1 MTKKRTIALLT
12 AVSITF
18 SPASSVLAN
27 AETIPSE
34 EKQYV
39 IVTEDKEVYDEIS
52 EEVMENI
59 AVDSSVLEEKQ
70 IIVAELTESEA
81 TALDAEKNVLV
92 EEDIIL
98 SGSTGDSF
106 TEEDDTEEEELT
118 VEEAKRRKEEMKRKK
133 REALEQM
140 EEGEETGNKEETE
153 CEWNIQAV
161 NAEDTAEETVSRK
174 VKTAV
179 LDSGV
184 DYVTGINLAG
194 YVNFIEGEEEL
205 SPIFQDL
212 TGHGTAIA
220 GIISG
225 NGETGIKGINPNAE
239 LYSVKV
245 LDGENKAPLS
255 RIIEGIYWCI
265 EQNMNIINM
274 SFGTPVYSKALEQAV
289 KDAYDAGLLMVAAAG
304 NDGEAVEYPAA
315 FPEVMAVAATNPEAN
330 ISEFSNTGEELDVAA
345 PGEKVRVAAFFDGNQ
360 VTHGTSIAAPHVT
373 GAASL
378 LWEKDLT
385 KSNDFI
391 RQLIN
396 ESAKAIE
403 GTDECGL
410 LDVGYAEQM
419 YDAFAETY
427 QEEGDVTGVTE
438 TEIPENMVEAE
449 SFKEVNTDEAYVEG
463 RWKGSD
469 HQAAVTTG
477 SSGLGFSTAAINVIK
492 QGAVYPDQNASW
504 QKGEYHPWW
513 HGRWK
518 TTKNTVTDKT
528 VLIDG
533 VKVKKI
539 WDVNYTAVLEMVT
552 EIALE
557 GGNLG
562 SGITYDFFEGMDVD
576 TYEEVKRDLN
586 ALKNKYVKILSSNT
600 KTNRMYFLFG
610 CAIHSITDAFAHS
623 TTDSNGVKIKHTGDS
638 KSADEINYFKGRYKM
653 AVYTTENVLKELK
666 GGYIA
671 DGEDVYRAIKRKC
684 QEGSVGF
691 KMIKIKPYISAN
703 GYQYN
708 NDFFN
713 KLNIDN
719 PNLE

>member
-1 MTKKRTIALLT
+1 MMKKRIIALLT
-12 AVSITF
+12 AVFITF
-18 SPASSVLAN
+18 SPAASVLAN

-52 EEVMENI
+52 KEVMENI
-59 AVDSSVLEEKQ
+59 AADSSVLEENQ

-118 VEEAKRRKEEMKRKK
+118 AEEAKRRKEEMKRKK

-140 EEGEETGNKEETE
+140 EEEEESANKEETE

-265 EQNMNIINM
+265 EQDMNIINM

-403 GTDECGL
+403 GIDECGL

-427 QEEGDVTGVTE
+427 QEEGDVTG
-438 TEIPENMVEAE
+438 TEIPENVEKAE
-449 SFKEVNTDEAYVEG
+449 SFEEVNTDEAYVEG
-463 RWKGSD
+463 RWGGTN

-477 SSGLGFSTAAINVIK
+477 SSGKGFSTTAINIIK
-492 QGAVYPDQNASW
+492 QGAVYPDTKNSGW
-504 QKGEYHPWW
+504 KGGDKHPWW

-518 TTKNTVTDKT
+518 T
-528 VLIDG
+528 
-533 VKVKKI
+533 KKSVYNPS
-539 WDVNYTAVLEMVT
+539 WDINYIAVLEMVS
-552 EIALE
+552 EIATT
-557 GGNLG
+557 GGEIKPYMTSDYIN
-562 SGITYDFFEGMDVD
+562 GMDNQ
-576 TYEEVKRDLN
+576 TYTRLIANIKDLN
-586 ALKNKYVKILSSNT
+586 NKYSTILSSNT
-600 KTNRMYFLFG
+600 KANRKYFLYG
-610 CAIHSITDAFAHS
+610 CAIHTITDAFAHS
-623 TTDSNGVKIKHTGDS
+623 TTYLNEIRIKH
-638 KSADEINYFKGRYKM
+638 
-653 AVYTTENVLKELK
+653 
-666 GGYIA
+666 
-671 DGEDVYRAIKRKC
+671 DGS
-684 QEGSVGF
+684 GSVGNADKIEHVPDRYDIAVYVTGYALEELKNNTFADGYNVLEGIKKKFKGKNPTF
-691 KMIKIKPYISAN
+691 KMLKIKPYLSEN
-703 GYQYN
+703 GW
-708 NDFFN
+708 DEGKAILDKFN
-713 KLNIDN
+713 VDKPAGKED
-719 PNLE
+719 

>member
-1 MTKKRTIALLT
+1 MKKRIIALLT
-12 AVSITF
+12 AVSVTF
-18 SPASSVLAN
+18 SPAASVLAN

-39 IVTEDKEVYDEIS
+39 IITEDKEVYDEIS

-59 AVDSSVLEEKQ
+59 AADSSVLEENQ

-81 TALDAEKNVLV
+81 AALDAEKNVLV

-106 TEEDDTEEEELT
+106 TEEDNTEEEELT
-118 VEEAKRRKEEMKRKK
+118 AEEAKRKKEEMKRKK

-140 EEGEETGNKEETE
+140 EEEAGNEEETE

-220 GIISG
+220 GIISR

-265 EQNMNIINM
+265 EQDMNIINM

-385 KSNDFI
+385 KSNEFI

-427 QEEGDVTGVTE
+427 QEEGDVTG
-438 TEIPENMVEAE
+438 TEIPENTEEAE
-449 SFKEVNTDEAYVEG
+449 SFEEVNTDEAYVEG
-463 RWKGSD
+463 RWGGTD
-469 HQAAVTTG
+469 HKKAVDTG
-477 SSGLGFSTAAINVIK
+477 SSGLGFSTAVINVIK
-492 QGAVYPDQNASW
+492 QGAVYPDKNANWSGG
-504 QKGEYHPWW
+504 KYHPWW
-513 HGRWK
+513 HGRWH
-518 TTKNTVTDKT
+518 TAPLTVKRQNLHTITD
-528 VLIDG
+528 
-533 VKVKKI
+533 
-539 WDVNYTAVLEMVT
+539 WDVNYAATLEMIS

-557 GGNLG
+557 GGTIK
-562 SGITYDFFEGMDVD
+562 SYMTCSWFHGMDAD
-576 TYEEVKRDLN
+576 TYAELKADLTSLN
-586 ALKNKYVKILSSNT
+586 YNSILSSNT
-600 KTNRMYFLFG
+600 KANRKYFLFG

-623 TTDSNGVKIKHTGDS
+623 TADSNGFKIEHVGTPS
-638 KSADEINYFKGRYKM
+638 QADNIDYFSGRYKM
-653 AVYTTENVLKELK
+653 AAYTTGYILKDLKDGTYSDGEAVLK
-666 GGYIA
+666 G
-671 DGEDVYRAIKRKC
+671 IKKKY
-684 QEGSVGF
+684 ESGNANF
-691 KMIKIKPYISAN
+691 KMIKIKPYLNAN
-703 GYQYN
+703 GYN
-708 NDFFN
+708 NAVLDQ
-713 KLNIDN
+713 LNIN
-719 PNLE
+719 APK

>member
-18 SPASSVLAN
+18 SPAASVLAN
-27 AETIPSE
+27 AEAIPSE

-39 IVTEDKEVYDEIS
+39 IVTEDKEIYDEIS

-59 AVDSSVLEEKQ
+59 AADSSVLEENR

-81 TALDAEKNVLV
+81 VALDAEKNVLV

-140 EEGEETGNKEETE
+140 EEEEETGNKEETE

-161 NAEDTAEETVSRK
+161 NAEDTAEEAVSRK

-265 EQNMNIINM
+265 EQDMNIINM

-315 FPEVMAVAATNPEAN
+315 FPEVMAVAATNPEAD

-385 KSNDFI
+385 KSNEFI

-427 QEEGDVTGVTE
+427 QEEGDVTG
-438 TEIPENMVEAE
+438 TEIPENVEKAE
-449 SFKEVNTDEAYVEG
+449 SFEEVNTDKAYVEG
-463 RWKGSD
+463 RWGGTN

-477 SSGLGFSTAAINVIK
+477 SSGLGFSTAVINIIK
-492 QGAVYPDQNASW
+492 QGAVYPDQNKAW
-504 QKGEYHPWW
+504 KGGHEHPWW

-518 TTKNTVTDKT
+518 THEKT
-528 VLIDG
+528 VKLKDHSRLN
-533 VKVKKI
+533 
-539 WDVNYTAVLEMVT
+539 WDVNYVAVLEMVT

-557 GGNLG
+557 GGEIG
-562 SGITYDFFEGMDVD
+562 SYMTYDWFNGMDID
-576 TYEEVKRDLN
+576 TYKEVKGDLN
-586 ALKNKYVKILSSNT
+586 ALKNKYGTILSSNT
-600 KTNRMYFLFG
+600 KANRKYFLFG

-623 TTDSNGVKIKHTGDS
+623 TTDSNGYKITHTNDS
-638 KSADEINYFKGRYKM
+638 KSADEINYYKGRYKM
-653 AVYTTENVLKELK
+653 AVYSTVNILKELK
-666 GGYIA
+666 GGYVA
-671 DGEDVYRAIKRKC
+671 DGDDVYRAIKKKY
-684 QEGSVGF
+684 QEGSAGF
-691 KMIKIKPYISAN
+691 KMIKIKPYLDAN
-703 GYQYN
+703 GYNYN
-708 NDFFN
+708 DNFLIQ
-713 KLNIDN
+713 LNIND
-719 PNLE
+719 PKK

>member
-18 SPASSVLAN
+18 SPAASVLAN
-27 AETIPSE
+27 AEAIPSE

-39 IVTEDKEVYDEIS
+39 IVTEDKEIYDEIS

-59 AVDSSVLEEKQ
+59 AADSSVLEENR

-81 TALDAEKNVLV
+81 VALDAEKNVLV

-98 SGSTGDSF
+98 SGSTADSF
-106 TEEDDTEEEELT
+106 TEEDNTEEEELT
-118 VEEAKRRKEEMKRKK
+118 AEEAKRRKEEMKRKK

-140 EEGEETGNKEETE
+140 EEEEETGNKEETE

-265 EQNMNIINM
+265 EQDMNIINM

-385 KSNDFI
+385 KSNEFI

-427 QEEGDVTGVTE
+427 QEKESAKG
-438 TEIPENMVEAE
+438 TEIPENTAEAE
-449 SFKEVNTDEAYVEG
+449 SFEEVNTDETYVEG
-463 RWKGSD
+463 RWGGTN
-469 HQAAVTTG
+469 HQAAVTTV
-477 SSGLGFSTAAINVIK
+477 SSGLGFSTAVINIIK
-492 QGAVYPDQNASW
+492 QGAVYPDQNKAW
-504 QKGEYHPWW
+504 KGGHEHPWW
-513 HGRWK
+513 HGRWE
-518 TTKNTVTDKT
+518 TVSETKVAKPQGEELEVNYVAALEVVTD
-528 VLIDG
+528 L
-533 VKVKKI
+533 
-539 WDVNYTAVLEMVT
+539 
-552 EIALE
+552 ALE
-557 GGNLG
+557 GGTIKSYMTPEYFHEMNSTIYKALRGELSNLN
-562 SGITYDFFEGMDVD
+562 Y
-576 TYEEVKRDLN
+576 N
-586 ALKNKYVKILSSNT
+586 KILSSNT
-600 KTNRMYFLFG
+600 KANRKYFLFG
-610 CAIHSITDAFAHS
+610 CAIHTITDAFAHS
-623 TTDSNGVKIKHTGDS
+623 TTNLNEVRIKHDGGGAVGR
-638 KSADEINYFKGRYKM
+638 ADLVNHFPDRYDI
-653 AVYTTENVLKELK
+653 AVYVTKNVLNCLK
-666 GGYIA
+666 NGWVAEGTEVF
-671 DGEDVYRAIKRKC
+671 DGIRKKYK
-684 QEGSVGF
+684 GKDAKVKF
-691 KMIKIKPYISAN
+691 KMIKIKPYLKAYACE
-703 GYQYN
+703 GAVL
-708 NDFFN
+708 DKFN
-713 KLNIDN
+713 VDN
-719 PNLE
+719 PK